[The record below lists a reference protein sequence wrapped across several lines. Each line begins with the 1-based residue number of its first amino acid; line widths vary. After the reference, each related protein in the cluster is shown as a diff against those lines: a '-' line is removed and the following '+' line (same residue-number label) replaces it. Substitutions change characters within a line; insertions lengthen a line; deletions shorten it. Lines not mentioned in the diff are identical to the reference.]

1 MELKE
6 GIYERLIDGHTA
18 KAITRAKEA
27 GMHCQQDEID
37 SAEAD
42 QLLADYAAGAL
53 HKLLEADD
61 SPTMEKI
68 ARVNELLRH
77 AGIQEEFLLEEA
89 PRLLSSV
96 LSPERRAQLK
106 VTKQALVRPQS
117 GFRDSVLFTGGPS
130 TGLSLSSELLRDIA
144 SADEICIIVSFLRL
158 SGLRLLLDALREFCS
173 DPRHRLR
180 IITTTYCGITEARAL
195 EQLAQLERTEI
206 RISYDTKIE
215 RLHAKAYLFLR
226 DSGYSTAYIGSSN
239 LSHSAHTDG
248 LEWNVRATQVENPQI
263 IKSALATFERYWAS
277 DHFED
282 FREGGIEKFRKE
294 LHLEKQATTSRAA
307 VLFQPYHLLPHQKTI
322 LDTLKVERLEGQL
335 YRNLVV
341 AATGTGK
348 TVISAFDYKC
358 YREAHPQAA
367 RLLFVA
373 HREELLRQ
381 ALYTYRSVLCD
392 PNFGELWVG
401 THRPQHSLD
410 HLFLSVAT
418 LHSNKDSILAQG
430 ANYYHYLVIDEAH
443 HTAADSYRLLVEQL
457 QPQILLGLTATPERM
472 DGKSLLPDFGG
483 KISAEIRLAKAL
495 DEGLLTP
502 FQYFCISDSV
512 DLSDESLWKN
522 GGYDTSRLSAKL
534 RDAGRLGLIIGK
546 LKQYL
551 PDEKDCRTLCF
562 CCDKEHALF
571 MAHGLQEAGLKT
583 AVLTSDTPSS
593 ERKHL
598 AKDLA
603 EKRINYLC
611 CVDIFNEGVDIPEV
625 DTALFLRP
633 TNSLTIFLQQ
643 LGRGLRISAG
653 KDYLTVLDF
662 VAQANNKY
670 DFTSRFRS
678 LCLRPDRDIKK
689 QIHDGFTTLP
699 QGCSIRMERVARE
712 YILSNIQ
719 NAIYTKRRLV
729 QELQGYPS
737 IPTLSE
743 FIAGNGQDIRLLYRA
758 GYCWTTLKRDAGK
771 CPSFKETKLTKLLVK
786 GIKGLIH
793 INSSSFLHAIQSY
806 LRTGKFFNPTPGL
819 SPQERVRQE
828 HFKLMLYYNL
838 FREEPCK
845 LGYASVEEALSELRS
860 HPLFKQEVLE
870 LTDYLLSE
878 LPFMTAPITPDLPLG
893 LELHGS
899 YTREEV
905 FILFGRQTETK
916 RMQGTMG
923 GVFSIEERNLE
934 LLFVTLNK
942 SDKDFSPSTQYDDY
956 FISERLFH
964 WQSPNT
970 LAHDNRGKR
979 YLQRGKKPRHF
990 ILFVRERKMDD
1001 YRNTSTFL
1009 CLGFANYRS
1018 SYGDFPMSIQWELQE
1033 PAPAH
1038 LLRPV

>member
-1 MELKE
+1 M
-6 GIYERLIDGHTA
+6 
-18 KAITRAKEA
+18 
-27 GMHCQQDEID
+27 
-37 SAEAD
+37 
-42 QLLADYAAGAL
+42 
-53 HKLLEADD
+53 
-61 SPTMEKI
+61 
-68 ARVNELLRH
+68 
-77 AGIQEEFLLEEA
+77 
-89 PRLLSSV
+89 
-96 LSPERRAQLK
+96 
-106 VTKQALVRPQS
+106 
-117 GFRDSVLFTGGPS
+117 LFTGGPS
-130 TGLSLSSELLRDIA
+130 TELSLSSELLRDIA

-282 FREGGIEKFRKE
+282 FREGGIEKFRKG
-294 LHLEKQATTSRAA
+294 LHLEKRAMMSRET
-307 VLFQPYHLLPHQKTI
+307 VLYQPYHLLPHQKVI
-322 LDTLKVERLEGQL
+322 LDKLKVERLEGQL

-381 ALYTYRSVLCD
+381 AHYTYRRVLGD

-401 THRPQHSLD
+401 THRPQHSID
-410 HLFLSVAT
+410 HLFVSVAT

-430 ANYYHYLVIDEAH
+430 VDYYHYLVIDEAH
-443 HTAADSYRLLVEQL
+443 HTAANSYRLLVEQL
-457 QPQILLGLTATPERM
+457 HPQILLGLTATPERM
-472 DGKSLLPDFGG
+472 DGKSLLPDFGN

-551 PDEKDCRTLCF
+551 PDEGACRALCF
-562 CCDKEHALF
+562 CCDKEHAVF
-571 MAHGLQEAGLKT
+571 MAHGLQEAGLKA

-689 QIHDGFTTLP
+689 QVRDGFTTLP

-712 YILSNIQ
+712 HILRNIQ
-719 NAIYTKRRLV
+719 NAIYTKLRLV
-729 QELQGYPS
+729 RELQGYPNV
-737 IPTLSE
+737 PTLSE
-743 FIAGNGQDIRLLYRA
+743 FIASNGQDIRLLYRA

-771 CPSFKETKLTKLLVK
+771 CPSFEETKLTKLVVK

-806 LRTGKFFNPTPGL
+806 LRTGQFFNPTPGL
-819 SPQERVRQE
+819 SPQERERQE

-838 FREEPCK
+838 FREEPYK
-845 LGYASVEEALSELRS
+845 LGYATAEEALSELRS

-870 LTDYLLSE
+870 LTHYLLSD
-878 LPFMTAPITPDLPLG
+878 LPFMTAPIAPDLPLG

-905 FILFGRQTETK
+905 FILFGRQTEIK
-916 RMQGTMG
+916 RMQGAMG

-956 FISERLFH
+956 FIDEHHFH

-970 LAHDNRGKR
+970 LAHDNRGRR
-979 YLQRGKKPRHF
+979 YLQQGKKPRRF
-990 ILFVRERKMDD
+990 ILFVREHKMDD

-1009 CLGFANYRS
+1009 CLGFVNYRS
-1018 SYGDFPMSIQWELQE
+1018 SYGDFPMSIKWELQE

-1038 LLRPV
+1038 LLKSI

>member
-1 MELKE
+1 M
-6 GIYERLIDGHTA
+6 
-18 KAITRAKEA
+18 
-27 GMHCQQDEID
+27 
-37 SAEAD
+37 
-42 QLLADYAAGAL
+42 
-53 HKLLEADD
+53 
-61 SPTMEKI
+61 
-68 ARVNELLRH
+68 
-77 AGIQEEFLLEEA
+77 
-89 PRLLSSV
+89 
-96 LSPERRAQLK
+96 
-106 VTKQALVRPQS
+106 
-117 GFRDSVLFTGGPS
+117 LFTGGPS
-130 TGLSLSSELLRDIA
+130 AELSLSSELLRDIA

-158 SGLRLLLDALREFCS
+158 SGLRLLLDALRDFCS

-206 RISYDTKIE
+206 RISYDTRIE

-282 FREGGIEKFRKE
+282 FREGGIEKFQKE

-307 VLFQPYHLLPHQKTI
+307 VFYQPYHLLPHQKVI
-322 LDTLKVERLEGQL
+322 LDKLKVERLEGQL

-430 ANYYHYLVIDEAH
+430 ADYYHYLVIDEAH

-546 LKQYL
+546 LREYL
-551 PDEKDCRTLCF
+551 PDEGACRALCF
-562 CCDKEHALF
+562 CCDKEHAVF
-571 MAHGLQEAGLKT
+571 MAHGLQEAGLKA

-593 ERKHL
+593 ERKYL

-643 LGRGLRISAG
+643 LGRGLRLSAG

-689 QIHDGFTTLP
+689 QVRDGFTTLP
-699 QGCSIRMERVARE
+699 QGCSIHMERVARE
-712 YILSNIQ
+712 HILRNIQ
-719 NAIYTKRRLV
+719 NAIYTKLRLV
-729 QELQGYPS
+729 RELQGYPNV
-737 IPTLSE
+737 PTLSE
-743 FIAGNGQDIRLLYRA
+743 FIASNGQDIRLLYRA
-758 GYCWTTLKRDAGK
+758 GYCWTTLKWDAGK
-771 CPSFKETKLTKLLVK
+771 CPSFEETKLTKLLVK

-819 SPQERVRQE
+819 SPQERERQE

-838 FREEPCK
+838 FREEPYK
-845 LGYASVEEALSELRS
+845 LGYATAEEALSELRS

-870 LTDYLLSE
+870 LTHYLLSD
-878 LPFMTAPITPDLPLG
+878 LPFMTAPIAPDLPLG

-905 FILFGRQTETK
+905 FILFGRQTEIK
-916 RMQGTMG
+916 RMQGAMG

-956 FISERLFH
+956 FIDERHFH

-970 LAHDNRGKR
+970 LAHDNRGRR
-979 YLQRGKKPRHF
+979 YLQQGKKPRRF
-990 ILFVRERKMDD
+990 ILFVREHKMDD

-1009 CLGFANYRS
+1009 CLGFVNYRS
-1018 SYGDFPMSIQWELQE
+1018 SYGDFPMSIEWELQE

>member
-1 MELKE
+1 
-6 GIYERLIDGHTA
+6 
-18 KAITRAKEA
+18 
-27 GMHCQQDEID
+27 MHCQQDEID

-53 HKLLEADD
+53 RKLLEADD
-61 SPTMEKI
+61 SSTKEKI

-77 AGIQEEFLLEEA
+77 AGIQEDFLLEET

-96 LSPERRAQLK
+96 LSPERRAQFK

-130 TGLSLSSELLRDIA
+130 TELSLSSELLRDIA

-195 EQLAQLERTEI
+195 EQLAQLERTEV
-206 RISYDTKIE
+206 RISYDTRIE

-294 LHLEKQATTSRAA
+294 LHLEKQSTMSRET
-307 VLFQPYHLLPHQKTI
+307 VHFQPYHLLPHQKTI
-322 LDTLKVERLEGQL
+322 LDKLKVERLEGQL

-430 ANYYHYLVIDEAH
+430 ADYYHYLVIDEAH

-534 RDAGRLGLIIGK
+534 RDAERLGLIIGK
-546 LKQYL
+546 LREYL
-551 PDEKDCRTLCF
+551 PDEGACRALCF
-562 CCDKEHALF
+562 CCDKEHAVF
-571 MAHGLQEAGLKT
+571 MAHGLQEAGLKA

-689 QIHDGFTTLP
+689 QVRDGFTTLP
-699 QGCSIRMERVARE
+699 QGCSIHMERVARE
-712 YILSNIQ
+712 HILRNIQ
-719 NAIYTKRRLV
+719 NAIYTKLRLV
-729 QELQGYPS
+729 RELQGYPNV
-737 IPTLSE
+737 PTLSE
-743 FIAGNGQDIRLLYRA
+743 FIASNGQDIRLLYRA
-758 GYCWTTLKRDAGK
+758 GYCWTTLKWDAGK
-771 CPSFKETKLTKLLVK
+771 CPSFEETKLTKLLVK

-819 SPQERVRQE
+819 SPQERERQE

-838 FREEPCK
+838 FREEPYK
-845 LGYASVEEALSELRS
+845 LGYATAEEALSELRS

-870 LTDYLLSE
+870 LTHYLLSD
-878 LPFMTAPITPDLPLG
+878 LPFMTAPIAPDLPLG

-905 FILFGRQTETK
+905 FILFGRQTEIK
-916 RMQGTMG
+916 RMQGAMG
-923 GVFSIEERNLE
+923 GVFSIQERNLE

-956 FISERLFH
+956 FIDERHFH

-970 LAHDNRGKR
+970 LAHDNRGRR
-979 YLQRGKKPRHF
+979 YLQQGKKPRRF
-990 ILFVRERKMDD
+990 ILFVREHKMDD

-1009 CLGFANYRS
+1009 CLGFVNYRS
-1018 SYGDFPMSIQWELQE
+1018 SYGDFPMSIEWELQE

>member
-1 MELKE
+1 
-6 GIYERLIDGHTA
+6 
-18 KAITRAKEA
+18 
-27 GMHCQQDEID
+27 
-37 SAEAD
+37 
-42 QLLADYAAGAL
+42 
-53 HKLLEADD
+53 
-61 SPTMEKI
+61 
-68 ARVNELLRH
+68 
-77 AGIQEEFLLEEA
+77 
-89 PRLLSSV
+89 
-96 LSPERRAQLK
+96 
-106 VTKQALVRPQS
+106 
-117 GFRDSVLFTGGPS
+117 
-130 TGLSLSSELLRDIA
+130 
-144 SADEICIIVSFLRL
+144 
-158 SGLRLLLDALREFCS
+158 
-173 DPRHRLR
+173 
-180 IITTTYCGITEARAL
+180 
-195 EQLAQLERTEI
+195 
-206 RISYDTKIE
+206 
-215 RLHAKAYLFLR
+215 
-226 DSGYSTAYIGSSN
+226 
-239 LSHSAHTDG
+239 
-248 LEWNVRATQVENPQI
+248 
-263 IKSALATFERYWAS
+263 
-277 DHFED
+277 
-282 FREGGIEKFRKE
+282 
-294 LHLEKQATTSRAA
+294 
-307 VLFQPYHLLPHQKTI
+307 
-322 LDTLKVERLEGQL
+322 
-335 YRNLVV
+335 
-341 AATGTGK
+341 
-348 TVISAFDYKC
+348 
-358 YREAHPQAA
+358 
-367 RLLFVA
+367 
-373 HREELLRQ
+373 
-381 ALYTYRSVLCD
+381 
-392 PNFGELWVG
+392 
-401 THRPQHSLD
+401 
-410 HLFLSVAT
+410 
-418 LHSNKDSILAQG
+418 
-430 ANYYHYLVIDEAH
+430 
-443 HTAADSYRLLVEQL
+443 
-457 QPQILLGLTATPERM
+457 M

-551 PDEKDCRTLCF
+551 PDEGACRALCF
-562 CCDKEHALF
+562 CCDKEHAVF
-571 MAHGLQEAGLKT
+571 MAHGLQEAGLKA

-689 QIHDGFTTLP
+689 QVRDGFTTLP

-712 YILSNIQ
+712 HILRNIQ
-719 NAIYTKRRLV
+719 NAIYTKLRLV
-729 QELQGYPS
+729 RELQGYPNV
-737 IPTLSE
+737 PTLSE
-743 FIAGNGQDIRLLYRA
+743 FIASNGQDIRLLYRA

-771 CPSFKETKLTKLLVK
+771 CPSFEETKLTKLVVK

-806 LRTGKFFNPTPGL
+806 LRTGQFFNPTPGL
-819 SPQERVRQE
+819 SPQERERQE

-838 FREEPCK
+838 FREEPYK
-845 LGYASVEEALSELRS
+845 LGYATAEEALSELRS

-870 LTDYLLSE
+870 HTHYLLSD
-878 LPFMTAPITPDLPLG
+878 LPFMTAPIAPDLPLG

-905 FILFGRQTETK
+905 FILFGRQTEIK
-916 RMQGTMG
+916 RMQGAMG

-956 FISERLFH
+956 FIDERHFH

-970 LAHDNRGKR
+970 LAHDNRGRR
-979 YLQRGKKPRHF
+979 YLQQGKKPRRF
-990 ILFVRERKMDD
+990 ILFIREHKMDD

-1009 CLGFANYRS
+1009 CLGFVNYRS
-1018 SYGDFPMSIQWELQE
+1018 SYGDFPMSIKWELQE

-1038 LLRPV
+1038 LLKSI

>member
-53 HKLLEADD
+53 RKLLEADD
-61 SPTMEKI
+61 SPTKEKI

-96 LSPERRAQLK
+96 LSPERRAQFK
-106 VTKQALVRPQS
+106 ITKQALVRPQS
-117 GFRDSVLFTGGPS
+117 GFRESVLFTGGPF
-130 TGLSLSSELLRDIA
+130 TELSLSSELLRDIA

-158 SGLRLLLDALREFCS
+158 SGLRLLLDALRDFCS

-195 EQLAQLERTEI
+195 EKLAQLERTEI

-239 LSHSAHTDG
+239 LSRSAHTDG

-282 FREGGIEKFRKE
+282 FREGGIEKFQEE
-294 LHLEKQATTSRAA
+294 LHLEKQSTMSRET
-307 VLFQPYHLLPHQKTI
+307 VLYQPYHLLPHQKTI
-322 LDTLKVERLEGQL
+322 LDKLKVERLEGQL

-381 ALYTYRSVLCD
+381 ALYTYRRVLSD

-430 ANYYHYLVIDEAH
+430 VDYYHYLVIDEAH

-457 QPQILLGLTATPERM
+457 HPQILLGLTATPERM

-483 KISAEIRLAKAL
+483 KISAEVRLAKAL

-534 RDAGRLGLIIGK
+534 RDAERLGLIIGK

-551 PDEKDCRTLCF
+551 PDEKDCRALCF
-562 CCDKEHALF
+562 CCDKEHAVF
-571 MAHGLQEAGLKT
+571 MAHGLQEAGLKA

-603 EKRINYLC
+603 EKCINYLC

-643 LGRGLRISAG
+643 LGRGLRLSAG

-689 QIHDGFTTLP
+689 QVHDGFTTLP
-699 QGCSIRMERVARE
+699 QGCSIHMERVARE
-712 YILSNIQ
+712 HILRNIQ
-719 NAIYTKRRLV
+719 NAIYTKLRLV
-729 QELQGYPS
+729 RELQGYPNV
-737 IPTLSE
+737 PTLSE
-743 FIAGNGQDIRLLYRA
+743 FIASNGQDIRLLYRA
-758 GYCWTTLKRDAGK
+758 GYCWTTLKWDAGK
-771 CPSFKETKLTKLLVK
+771 CPSFEETKLTKLLVK

-819 SPQERVRQE
+819 SPQERERQE

-838 FREEPCK
+838 FREEPYK
-845 LGYASVEEALSELRS
+845 LGYATAEEALSELRS
-860 HPLFKQEVLE
+860 HPLFKREVLE

-878 LPFMTAPITPDLPLG
+878 LPFMTAPIAPDLPLG

-905 FILFGRQTETK
+905 FILFGRQTEIK
-916 RMQGTMG
+916 RMQGAMG

-956 FISERLFH
+956 FIDERHFH

-970 LAHDNRGKR
+970 LAHDNRGRR
-979 YLQRGKKPRHF
+979 YLQQGKKPRRF
-990 ILFVRERKMDD
+990 ILFVREHKMDD

-1009 CLGFANYRS
+1009 CLGFVNYRS
-1018 SYGDFPMSIQWELQE
+1018 SYGDFPMSIKWELQE

>member
-53 HKLLEADD
+53 RKLLEADE

-106 VTKQALVRPQS
+106 VTKQTLVRPQS

-130 TGLSLSSELLRDIA
+130 TELSLSSELLRDIA

-215 RLHAKAYLFLR
+215 R
-226 DSGYSTAYIGSSN
+226 
-239 LSHSAHTDG
+239 
-248 LEWNVRATQVENPQI
+248 
-263 IKSALATFERYWAS
+263 
-277 DHFED
+277 
-282 FREGGIEKFRKE
+282 
-294 LHLEKQATTSRAA
+294 
-307 VLFQPYHLLPHQKTI
+307 
-322 LDTLKVERLEGQL
+322 
-335 YRNLVV
+335 
-341 AATGTGK
+341 
-348 TVISAFDYKC
+348 
-358 YREAHPQAA
+358 
-367 RLLFVA
+367 
-373 HREELLRQ
+373 
-381 ALYTYRSVLCD
+381 
-392 PNFGELWVG
+392 
-401 THRPQHSLD
+401 
-410 HLFLSVAT
+410 
-418 LHSNKDSILAQG
+418 
-430 ANYYHYLVIDEAH
+430 
-443 HTAADSYRLLVEQL
+443 
-457 QPQILLGLTATPERM
+457 
-472 DGKSLLPDFGG
+472 
-483 KISAEIRLAKAL
+483 
-495 DEGLLTP
+495 
-502 FQYFCISDSV
+502 
-512 DLSDESLWKN
+512 SLWKN

-534 RDAGRLGLIIGK
+534 RDAERLGLIIGK

-551 PDEKDCRTLCF
+551 PDEKDCRALCF
-562 CCDKEHALF
+562 CCDKEHAVF
-571 MAHGLQEAGLKT
+571 MAHGLQEAGLKA

-603 EKRINYLC
+603 EKCINYLC

-689 QIHDGFTTLP
+689 QVRDGFTTLP
-699 QGCSIRMERVARE
+699 QGCSIHMERVARE
-712 YILSNIQ
+712 HILHNIQ

-729 QELQGYPS
+729 RELQGYPNVP
-737 IPTLSE
+737 ILSE
-743 FIAGNGQDIRLLYRA
+743 FIASNGQDIRLLYRA

-771 CPSFKETKLTKLLVK
+771 CPSFEETKLTKLLVK

-819 SPQERVRQE
+819 SPQERERQE

-845 LGYASVEEALSELRS
+845 VGYASAEEALSELRS
-860 HPLFKQEVLE
+860 HTLFKQEVLE

-878 LPFMTAPITPDLPLG
+878 LPFMTATIAPDLPLG

-916 RMQGTMG
+916 RMQGSMG

-979 YLQRGKKPRHF
+979 YLQRGKKPRRF
-990 ILFVRERKMDD
+990 ILFVREHKMDD

-1018 SYGDFPMSIQWELQE
+1018 SYGDFPMSIEWELQE
-1033 PAPAH
+1033 AAPAH